1 MKMPP
6 MRKTAEKPST
16 VPFAGHLP
24 YVCMWICIMAGMDM
38 DSIPGTWVP
47 VGALMVS
54 VLAFVHGC
62 RVRPSFRP
70 GVDRLETV
78 GDGFHPPPEM
88 LLEIGNK
95 GGVPPAEL
103 EVRGVHCR
111 ADLYV
116 GERLVK
122 AVSAGEFASGRVHVA
137 VYAPGRIG
145 GLDRNCLLL
154 LHWARMSKRRHGFTM
169 VPLFPNGRR
178 RRRGLA
184 FRLRERRYHR
194 LFHGESVDGPAY
206 GDDPLDGRGDRLL

>member
-1 MKMPP
+1 MKTPV
-6 MRKTAEKPST
+6 MRKTTEKPST
-16 VPFAGHLP
+16 VPLAGHLP
-24 YVCMWICIMAGMDM
+24 YVCIWICVTAGMDM
-38 DSIPGTWVP
+38 DSFLGTWVP
-47 VGALMVS
+47 VGALVVS

-62 RVRPSFRP
+62 RVQPSFRP

-78 GDGFHPPPEM
+78 GDGFQPQADGFHLPPEM

-154 LHWARMSKRRHGFTM
+154 PHWTQMSKRRHGFTM
-169 VPLFPNGRR
+169 VPLFPNERPG
-178 RRRGLA
+178 RRGLA

-194 LFHGESVDGPAY
+194 LFHRESVD
-206 GDDPLDGRGDRLL
+206 RLL

>member
-1 MKMPP
+1 MKTPV
-6 MRKTAEKPST
+6 MRKTTEKPST

-24 YVCMWICIMAGMDM
+24 YVCMWICLTAGMGR
-38 DSIPGTWVP
+38 DSFLGTWVP
-47 VGALMVS
+47 VGALIQ
-54 VLAFVHGC
+54 
-62 RVRPSFRP
+62 PSFRP
-70 GVDRLETV
+70 GVDGLETV
-78 GDGFHPPPEM
+78 GDGFQPRADGFHLPPEM

-111 ADLYV
+111 ADLYA

-154 LHWARMSKRRHGFTM
+154 LHWTQMSKRRHGFTM
-169 VPLFPNGRR
+169 VPLFPNGRPG
-178 RRRGLA
+178 RRGLA
-184 FRLRERRYHR
+184 FRLRERRYRR
-194 LFHGESVDGPAY
+194 LFHGESVD
-206 GDDPLDGRGDRLL
+206 RLL

>member
-1 MKMPP
+1 M
-6 MRKTAEKPST
+6 
-16 VPFAGHLP
+16 G
-24 YVCMWICIMAGMDM
+24 D
-38 DSIPGTWVP
+38 
-47 VGALMVS
+47 
-54 VLAFVHGC
+54 
-62 RVRPSFRP
+62 SFRP
-70 GVDRLETV
+70 QA
-78 GDGFHPPPEM
+78 DGFHPPPEM

-137 VYAPGRIG
+137 VYVPGRIG

-154 LHWARMSKRRHGFTM
+154 LHWTRMSKRRHGFTM
-169 VPLFPNGRR
+169 VPLFSNGRPG
-178 RRRGLA
+178 RRGLA

-194 LFHGESVDGPAY
+194 LFHGESVDGLAY
-206 GDDPLDGRGDRLL
+206 GATRWAKTVTSGSGRTATRWTAGATDSYETRRRRQVE